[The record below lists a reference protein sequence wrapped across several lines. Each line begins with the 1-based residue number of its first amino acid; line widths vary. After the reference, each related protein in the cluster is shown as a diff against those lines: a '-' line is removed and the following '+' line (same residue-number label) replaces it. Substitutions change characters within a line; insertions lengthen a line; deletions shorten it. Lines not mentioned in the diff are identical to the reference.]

1 MNEESREV
9 FFKVD
14 KYNVSAQDF
23 YDEIKN
29 LPQITAKNVVDL
41 ARDENSKL
49 HSDFEWD
56 NEIAGEKYRI
66 IQARE
71 MIRLLAFKP
80 KEETEKATRVFELTS
95 QTSVYLPVVSI
106 SKNEDEYQ
114 ALLKR
119 ALAELE
125 SFKKKY
131 STLVEL
137 EEVFRA
143 IEEL

>member
-1 MNEESREV
+1 MNGTVSFR
-9 FFKVD
+9 FN
-14 KYNVSAQDF
+14 KYNISAEDF
-23 YDEIKN
+23 YKILQSLDEIT
-29 LPQITAKNVVDL
+29 PKNVLDL

-56 NEIAGEKYRI
+56 NEIAGEKYRL
-66 IQARE
+66 IQARQMIIDLVYEPFEEKKETTRMYQVSIEKAVYKPVE
-71 MIRLLAFKP
+71 MIL
-80 KEETEKATRVFELTS
+80 
-95 QTSVYLPVVSI
+95 
-106 SKNEDEYQ
+106 KNEDEYQ